1 MGDWI
6 TNLIERMGYL
16 GIALLMFLENLFPPI
31 PSELIM
37 PLSGFT
43 ASRGELNIIGV
54 VLAGSAGSV
63 AGALFWYCIGRW
75 VGEERIKRFASR
87 HGRWITLRPKD
98 IDRIDRWFDRHCHWA
113 VLIGR
118 VIPAIRTFIS
128 IPAGIFEMGI
138 RRFLLFSTIGTLAWS
153 GILASAG
160 YALGSRYDEVNR
172 LLGPVTTAIIILV
185 LIGYGYRV
193 ATFKPQSERR

>member
-6 TNLIERMGYL
+6 TNLIEQMGYL

-43 ASRGELNIIGV
+43 ASRGQLNIFGV
-54 VLAGSAGSV
+54 VLAGTAGSV
-63 AGALFWYCIGRW
+63 AGALFWYSVGRW
-75 VGEERIKRFASR
+75 FGEERLKRFASR

-98 IDRIDRWFDRHCHWA
+98 VDRIDRWFARHCHWA

-118 VIPAIRTFIS
+118 VVPAIRTFIS
-128 IPAGIFEMGI
+128 IPAGIFEMGV
-138 RRFLLFSTIGTLAWS
+138 RRFLLFSTIGTFVWS
-153 GILASAG
+153 GALAAAG
-160 YALGSRYDEVNR
+160 YSLGGSYEVVNKY
-172 LLGPVTTAIIILV
+172 LGPFSTLIIALV
-185 LIGYGYRV
+185 VIGYIYRV
-193 ATFKPQSERR
+193 ATYKPRPERH